1 MSINPSGKNGNETK
15 TVIDIDQCCVIGK
28 SHNSKSSRFI
38 RVEMREEEG
47 SVNGR
52 NKRIQSLSDSEFISP
67 CRLELKEY
75 STAKLKDIS
84 DSIGNVPE
92 CVDNNNLKILDT
104 INDNKNSN
112 SDNSINNNDDLK
124 IIGMKNNDTNNCNNI
139 HVDNTAILSNNTPSI
154 NPSNLDNEVKINSNS
169 PLNSKSNKIEKE
181 IETEIE
187 TMKKNIL
194 YTESDSYPLYLEN
207 CISHLTYRIPLGR
220 SISEGKVTVNVSF
233 FFSCFEGCF

>member
-1 MSINPSGKNGNETK
+1 MKPIGKNGNEAK

-52 NKRIQSLSDSEFISP
+52 NKVIQSLADSEFISP

-75 STAKLKDIS
+75 STAKFKDIS
-84 DSIGNVPE
+84 DSIGNVPD
-92 CVDNNNLKILDT
+92 CVNNDNLQIIEIINN
-104 INDNKNSN
+104 NKNSK
-112 SDNSINNNDDLK
+112 SDNSTNNNDDLR
-124 IIGMKNNDTNNCNNI
+124 IIGINNNDNNNCNNI
-139 HVDNTAILSNNTPSI
+139 HFDNTAILSNSIPSI
-154 NPSNLDNEVKINSNS
+154 NLSNLENEVKINSIS
-169 PLNSKSNKIEKE
+169 PLSSISNKIEKE

-187 TMKKNIL
+187 TTKKNIL
-194 YTESDSYPLYLEN
+194 YTESDSFPLYLEN

-220 SISEGKVTVNVSF
+220 SISEGKVSVNVRFVFSF
-233 FFSCFEGCF
+233 FEDCF